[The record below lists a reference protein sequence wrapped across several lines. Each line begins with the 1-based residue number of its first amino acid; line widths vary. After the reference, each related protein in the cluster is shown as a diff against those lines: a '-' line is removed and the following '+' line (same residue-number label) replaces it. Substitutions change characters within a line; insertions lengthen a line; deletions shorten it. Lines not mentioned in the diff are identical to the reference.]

1 MSQDQLTLFLHL
13 FIRDS
18 SMSPISKD
26 HAVLKNFHNSSTLMT
41 HTSLDNFCTQIDI
54 HIQRTSEKFPLRT
67 DYQLSR
73 VKRGLNCSVRRSF
86 SFRTQF
92 RGWRILSFRQPV
104 NLIIEHQSGN
114 INITANSMN
123 KMVTTNSQSV
133 TVTGNLKNIQF
144 RIGTLSS
151 GCNSSSPA
159 MNRMKTI
166 SIHVIGETGRT
177 SNSGNY
183 CPRLFRVPQFS
194 HGLLYGVNDT
204 MVTATRT
211 PTNLLVALKIFRC
224 ILFCHDYFP
233 NNSVI
238 FSFSSTTVKGNPATL
253 LY

>member
-1 MSQDQLTLFLHL
+1 
-13 FIRDS
+13 
-18 SMSPISKD
+18 
-26 HAVLKNFHNSSTLMT
+26 MT

-123 KMVTTNSQSV
+123 KMVTTNSQSI

-144 RIGTLSS
+144 RISTLGS
-151 GCNSSSPA
+151 GCDSSSPA
-159 MNRMKTI
+159 MNRMETI

-177 SNSGNY
+177 SDSGNN
-183 CPRLFRVPQFS
+183 CPRFFRVPQFS
-194 HGLLYGVNDT
+194 HGFLYGVNDT

>member
-123 KMVTTNSQSV
+123 KMVTTNSQSI

-183 CPRLFRVPQFS
+183 CPRLFRVP
-194 HGLLYGVNDT
+194 
-204 MVTATRT
+204 
-211 PTNLLVALKIFRC
+211 
-224 ILFCHDYFP
+224 
-233 NNSVI
+233 
-238 FSFSSTTVKGNPATL
+238 
-253 LY
+253 